1 MRGQR
6 VNVQIHP
13 QDNSETL
20 ETPDARARAAPAGAS
35 EPRPIFPVDMLP
47 QGFVWRLALFVGALT
62 AIRLLTVYFAGTDLF
77 FDEAQYWAWSR
88 ELDWG
93 YYSKPPVIA
102 WLIRAAS
109 EICGDGEACIR
120 AISPLMHTATTI
132 VVFLLTRK
140 LFDARFGFWAAVV
153 FATLP
158 GISLSSTL
166 ISTDVPLLFFW
177 ALALFG
183 LVKLLETRAWH
194 WAVMLGV
201 TIGAGMMAKYA
212 MVYFFLGLAVYMLF
226 TPRARWL
233 LKDLRGAVVV
243 VLGAALVAPNIVWN
257 LQNGFATFSHT
268 ADNANWSGSL
278 GNPIEALEFFG
289 AQFGVFGPLLFGI
302 LIWAT
307 VRAVRERWSDP
318 YRLLLCFA
326 VPIILL
332 ITVQAFLSRAHANWA
347 AVAYVSAS
355 VLVAALMVERGARNW
370 YATSFLIHLFAL
382 AVISLTTIFA
392 GQFVVPGGQDPF
404 ARVLGWKAIAQATE
418 QRVSEGDLAAVMADR
433 RSYAAELIYYL
444 RDTDIPIV
452 SWREAGPPSDHFQM
466 TRPITADTPEP
477 ILLVTR
483 RARIGSIGERFDRV
497 TKIGQEQ
504 FAAGLTE
511 SRTVHFYRLDGF
523 HGLD

>member
-1 MRGQR
+1 
-6 VNVQIHP
+6 
-13 QDNSETL
+13 
-20 ETPDARARAAPAGAS
+20 
-35 EPRPIFPVDMLP
+35 MLP
-47 QGFVWRLALFVGALT
+47 QGFVWRLMVFLSALT

-109 EICGDGEACIR
+109 EICGNGEACIR

-158 GISLSSTL
+158 GISVSSTL

-177 ALALFG
+177 SLALLC
-183 LVKLLETRAWH
+183 LVKLLETRAWR
-194 WAVMLGV
+194 WAVSLGL
-201 TIGAGMMAKYA
+201 TIGVGLMAKYA
-212 MVYFFLGLAVYMLF
+212 MVYFFLGLAVYMLLS
-226 TPRARWL
+226 PRARWL
-233 LKDLRGAVVV
+233 LTDPRGAVV
-243 VLGAALVAPNIVWN
+243 LLLAGALLAPNVIWN

-307 VRAVRERWSDP
+307 VRAVRERWGDP

-332 ITVQAFLSRAHANWA
+332 ITVQALLSRAHANWA

-355 VLVAALMVERGARNW
+355 VLVAALMVERSARGW
-370 YATSFLIHLFAL
+370 YAASFLIHLAAL
-382 AVISLTTIFA
+382 AAISFGTVFA
-392 GQFVVPGGQDPF
+392 EQFSLPGGKDPF
-404 ARVLGWKAIAQATE
+404 VRVLGWRAIAQATE
-418 QRVSEGDLAAVMADR
+418 ARVNEGAFAAVMTHQ
-433 RSYAAELIYYL
+433 RSYAAQLTYYL
-444 RDTDIPIV
+444 RHTQVPVV
-452 SWREAGPPSDHFQM
+452 SWRDEGPPGDHFEL

-483 RARIGSIGERFDRV
+483 RPQIG
-497 TKIGQEQ
+497 KIAEGFAEIAKVGQQ
-504 FAAGLTE
+504 SFAAGPTK
-511 SRTVHFYRLDGF
+511 SRMVHFYRLEGYRPGD
-523 HGLD
+523 